1 MTTNPTLTA
10 TLSLVM
16 LLGTTTMAYADSLDD
31 NKVVR
36 DSRGNIVRS
45 YEHGTCARTKWEEG
59 SNPCAVA
66 PTHIAQ
72 PAPKPVER
80 TVLSQEQKTVYFGFD
95 SAALTSD
102 AENQLN
108 DVATVLQG
116 AKDVQSADI
125 VGYADSMGNAAYNT
139 ALSRKRAQAVKD
151 YLAERGYL
159 NTQVANVRGVGESVS
174 VTQCDSSMKR
184 DERIACLS
192 ADRRVEI
199 EVKYVTTEPSY

>member
-1 MTTNPTLTA
+1 MKLKSTVTAACTLA
-10 TLSLVM
+10 V
-16 LLGTTTMAYADSLDD
+16 LLGTTTAYAQGLDD

-66 PTHIAQ
+66 PRVVAQ

-80 TVLSQEQKTVYFGFD
+80 TILSQEEKVVYFGFD
-95 SAALTSD
+95 SAQLSTD
-102 AENQLN
+102 AKGKLD
-108 DVATVLQG
+108 DVATTLQG
-116 AKDVQSADI
+116 AKDIQSADI
-125 VGYADSMGNAAYNT
+125 VGYADIMGNKSYNE

-159 NTQVANVRGVGESVS
+159 NTQVAAVRGVGATNS
-174 VTQCDSSMKR
+174 VTQCDLSMPR
-184 DERIACLS
+184 DEKIACLS
-192 ADRRVEI
+192 ADRRVEV
-199 EVKYVTTEPSY
+199 EVKYVTTETTY